1 MQMFVLKHCPYDFTI
16 NQIGGDRTGTLE
28 DPPKKIGRQL
38 QIKII
43 PFFTDYA
50 CENGHR
56 NTRLIITNRFDFY
69 NTLPLSVWLTLGRLS
84 LVQGLRQSSCL

>member
-1 MQMFVLKHCPYDFTI
+1 MSYLKHCSYDFTI
-16 NQIGGDRTGTLE
+16 NQISGNRTGTLE

-38 QIKII
+38 QFKII

-56 NTRLIITNRFDFY
+56 NTRIIIAKARTFDK
-69 NTLPLSVWLTLGRLS
+69 TLTVH
-84 LVQGLRQSSCL
+84 GLKV